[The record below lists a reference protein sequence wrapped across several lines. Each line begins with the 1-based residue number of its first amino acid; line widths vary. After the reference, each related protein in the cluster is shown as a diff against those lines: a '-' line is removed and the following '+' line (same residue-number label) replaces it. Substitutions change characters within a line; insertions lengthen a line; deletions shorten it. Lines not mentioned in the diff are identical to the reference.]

1 MVGDEERARILR
13 MVAEGKLSPE
23 EAAGLLEAVEPEPEP
38 HISEYPN
45 PSEGQYAGFGSRG
58 ESDVRIRGREGR
70 RSRPPRAVVIQIK
83 EGGENKVNIRIPLG
97 LARAAKKFIPR
108 QAQNYLSSYEIDLQE
123 FLDGASDMEGGTL
136 LEVKDG
142 ENRVLIAVE

>member
-1 MVGDEERARILR
+1 

-23 EAAGLLEAVEPEPEP
+23 EAAGLLEAVEPQPEP
-38 HISEYPN
+38 QASEYSDSP
-45 PSEGQYAGFGSRG
+45 EGEYAGFGGRS

-83 EGGENKVNIRIPLG
+83 ENGENKVNIRIPLG

-108 QAQNYLSSYEIDLQE
+108 QAQNYLAAYEIDLQE
-123 FLDGASDMEGGTL
+123 FLDGANDMEGGTL

>member
-1 MVGDEERARILR
+1 

-23 EAAGLLEAVEPEPEP
+23 EAAGLLEAVEPQPASPEYSNSP
-38 HISEYPN
+38 
-45 PSEGQYAGFGSRG
+45 EGEFAGSGGRG
-58 ESDVRIRGREGR
+58 ESDVRVRGREVR

-123 FLDGASDMEGGTL
+123 FLDGANDMEGGTL

-142 ENRVLIAVE
+142 DNRVLIAVE

>member
-1 MVGDEERARILR
+1 MGDEERARILR

-23 EAAGLLEAVEPEPEP
+23 EAASLLEAVEVEPEPQSSTHVSSPEPE
-38 HISEYPN
+38 
-45 PSEGQYAGFGSRG
+45 YAGYGG
-58 ESDVRIRGREGR
+58 MSDREVRIRGREGR
-70 RSRPPRAVVIQIK
+70 RTRPPRAVVIQIK

-123 FLDGASDMEGGTL
+123 FLDGANDMEGGTL

-142 ENRVLIAVE
+142 DNRVLIAVE

>member
-1 MVGDEERARILR
+1 MGDEERARILR

-23 EAAGLLEAVEPEPEP
+23 EAASLLEAVEPEPAMAAGFG
-38 HISEYPN
+38 
-45 PSEGQYAGFGSRG
+45 PSGYAGFGVFRG
-58 ESDVRIRGREGR
+58 PGAREERVRNREAG

-83 EGGENKVNIRIPLG
+83 ENGENKINLRIPLG

-108 QAQNYLSSYEIDLQE
+108 QAQSYLSAYEIDLQE
-123 FLDGASDMEGGTL
+123 FLDGASDLEGGTI

>member
-1 MVGDEERARILR
+1 VGDEERARILR

-23 EAAGLLEAVEPEPEP
+23 EAASLLEAVEPEGEPEVSSYSNP
-38 HISEYPN
+38 PESPYVSYTG
-45 PSEGQYAGFGSRG
+45 PSER
-58 ESDVRIRGREGR
+58 EVRIRGREGR
-70 RSRPPRAVVIQIK
+70 RGRSPRAVVIQIK
-83 EGGENKVNIRIPLG
+83 ENGENKVNLRIPLG

-108 QAQNYLSSYEIDLQE
+108 QAQNYLSAYEIDLQE
-123 FLDGASDMEGGTL
+123 FLEGANDMEGGTL